1 MANFLKPVRRNAG
14 LGDPPE
20 PYFNNLPESANA
32 VVKREVDSK
41 PSEMSHFCS
50 KMEALVNQQRRDCE
64 AAVLNRGP
72 YQLAD
77 EFQTLEISS
86 QNWFQM
92 NIKQRE
98 SALQKFWKAQL
109 PSVHCDDASV
119 PPFFQGLIIDSTERL
134 PEVGGYKFSVQAE
147 ESGLAGVPLL
157 LLKEMYS
164 QASQLLESEEAV
176 LRAPSNNQKAYV
188 IRNDGGGKP
197 HYVYQEESG
206 KVVCEECPRFK
217 SAKICCHALV
227 VAEKCGGLSSFFS
240 WFKRSQKTIT
250 ATSFITSDSSKTV
263 GKKGDQAK
271 SSTARRKGGRSKT
284 QASEADF
291 TKCRADLSLQQQLPD
306 PISMPPRPHAAS
318 DPLTQPPMG
327 TLQVSGH
334 PTMASATQPLSHLPS
349 CPLGSDLQSSP
360 GPRRSMYPSPAYGAF
375 LIYPLVLCPPL
386 VSTCFGCSGP
396 LKPGGQIAP
405 PPGDIV
411 IVSNMLRSYFHNN
424 KEYHKPSNV
433 YFHCQ
438 AACVRAKQPYFHGG
452 HLQFPPEATSFFTP
466 EHHSFLRGNLG
477 VSL

>member
-1 MANFLKPVRRNAG
+1 MIFLLCQRDAIMANFLKPVRRNAG

-20 PYFNNLPESANA
+20 PYFNNLPESTNA

-86 QNWFQM
+86 KKWFQM

-119 PPFFQGLIIDSTERL
+119 SPSSQDLSIDSTERL

-176 LRAPSNNQKAYV
+176 LQAPSNNQKAYV
-188 IRNDGGGKP
+188 VRNDGGGKP

-206 KVVCEECPRFK
+206 KESGNAP
-217 SAKICCHALV
+217 
-227 VAEKCGGLSSFFS
+227 
-240 WFKRSQKTIT
+240 
-250 ATSFITSDSSKTV
+250 DSS
-263 GKKGDQAK
+263 
-271 SSTARRKGGRSKT
+271 
-284 QASEADF
+284 
-291 TKCRADLSLQQQLPD
+291 LQKY
-306 PISMPPRPHAAS
+306 
-318 DPLTQPPMG
+318 
-327 TLQVSGH
+327 V
-334 PTMASATQPLSHLPS
+334 ATH
-349 CPLGSDLQSSP
+349 
-360 GPRRSMYPSPAYGAF
+360 
-375 LIYPLVLCPPL
+375 
-386 VSTCFGCSGP
+386 
-396 LKPGGQIAP
+396 
-405 PPGDIV
+405 
-411 IVSNMLRSYFHNN
+411 
-424 KEYHKPSNV
+424 
-433 YFHCQ
+433 
-438 AACVRAKQPYFHGG
+438 
-452 HLQFPPEATSFFTP
+452 
-466 EHHSFLRGNLG
+466 
-477 VSL
+477 